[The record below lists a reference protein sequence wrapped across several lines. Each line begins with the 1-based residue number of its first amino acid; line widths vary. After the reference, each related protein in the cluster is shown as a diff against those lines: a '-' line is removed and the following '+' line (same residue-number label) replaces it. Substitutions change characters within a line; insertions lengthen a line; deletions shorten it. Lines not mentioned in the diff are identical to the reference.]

1 MGDGYTVDGA
11 RTEDVLTI
19 RVPVSGREWRQRFLL
34 IADLHLDNPH
44 CDRTLLK
51 RHLDEAQEDGAGI
64 LIFGDLFDVM
74 QGKADRRHA
83 KSALKEEFGRDDYF
97 NAVIEDAAAFLEPY
111 ADQIVMVSE
120 GNHETAVTKHYEINL
135 LSFLSDRLNIP
146 KMGYSGFVRFLFS
159 GEFKKTKGT
168 RSTRNLFFHH
178 GSGGGGPVTK
188 GVIRT
193 NRQAVWLPDAD
204 IVVGG
209 HIHEAWQLEIPRV
222 RLSAAGTIRQDTQ
235 LHVQLPTYKQE
246 HTLAGG
252 WHTERGAPPKP
263 LGGQWLEFYYRWN
276 QPGRVAHR
284 VYRAN

>member
-1 MGDGYTVDGA
+1 MGNGYTVDDT
-11 RTEDVLTI
+11 RTDDVMTV
-19 RVPVSGREWRQRFLL
+19 RVPVDGKDWNQRFLL
-34 IADLHLDNPH
+34 IADLHIDNPH
-44 CDRTLLK
+44 CDRHLLR
-51 RHLDEAQEDGAGI
+51 RHLDEAKEEDAGVM
-64 LIFGDLFDVM
+64 IFGDLFDVM
-74 QGKADRRHA
+74 QARQDRRHT
-83 KSALKEEFGRDDYF
+83 KSSLKDQYARDDYF
-97 NAVIEDAAAFLEPY
+97 NAVIDDACDFLEPY
-111 ADQIVMVSE
+111 AENIVMVSE
-120 GNHETAVTKHYEINL
+120 GNHETAITKHHEINL
-135 LSFLSDRLNIP
+135 LSFLADRLNIP
-146 KMGYSGFVRFLFS
+146 KMGYSGFIRFMFARKD
-159 GEFKKTKGT
+159 KKTSGT

-204 IVVGG
+204 IIVGG

-222 RLSAAGTIRQDTQ
+222 RLSSGGVVRHDTQ

-252 WHTERGAPPKP
+252 WHIERGAPPKP
-263 LGGQWLEFYYRWN
+263 LGGQWLEFFYRWN